1 MGRSAKRFKKWEQKQ
16 LEQDP
21 EEEKEEKPAAAATTI
36 TTTNEMETND
46 EELNALWLEKEGFDL
61 KAIEEAMNKEPDN
74 MSEELERN
82 CQLLEQL
89 VRYQQSRFSAG
100 KTKWDAVEEK
110 EVEIGKFCDLIF
122 QPHLIVS

>member
-16 LEQDP
+16 LEQNP
-21 EEEKEEKPAAAATTI
+21 EEDESTAV
-36 TTTNEMETND
+36 TTTDEMETND

-100 KTKWDAVEEK
+100 KTKCDAVEEK
-110 EVEIGKFCDLIF
+110 EVEIGKFCDFISQLY
-122 QPHLIVS
+122 LIVL